1 MSDEKPTLE
10 QRFENLE
17 NILKQMESG
26 DASLDETFTL
36 YKQGLGELV
45 EANNMLD
52 DMEKAMQVLNEQ
64 GELEEF

>member
-1 MSDEKPTLE
+1 MSEEKPTLE
-10 QRFENLE
+10 QRFEQIE
-17 NILKQMESG
+17 TILSQMESG
-26 DASLDETFTL
+26 DASLDETFAL

-52 DMEKAMQVLNEQ
+52 DMEKAMLVMNEQ

>member
-17 NILKQMESG
+17 QILGQMESG
-26 DASLDETFTL
+26 DASLDETFAL
-36 YKQGLGELV
+36 YKQGLGELA

-52 DMEKAMQVLNEQ
+52 DMEKAMLVLNEQ
-64 GELEEF
+64 GDLEEF

>member
-17 NILKQMESG
+17 NILGQMESG
-26 DASLDETFTL
+26 DVSLDETFSL
-36 YKQGLGELV
+36 YKQGLGELA

-52 DMEKAMQVLNEQ
+52 DMEKAMLVLNEQ

>member
-45 EANNMLD
+45 EANSMLD

>member
-1 MSDEKPTLE
+1 MSDEKTTLE

-26 DASLDETFTL
+26 DASLDETFSL

-45 EANNMLD
+45 KANNMLD

>member
-1 MSDEKPTLE
+1 MSEERPTLE
-10 QRFENLE
+10 QRFEQIE
-17 NILKQMESG
+17 AILSKMESG
-26 DASLDETFTL
+26 DASLDETFAL

-52 DMEKAMQVLNEQ
+52 DMEKAMLVMNEQ

>member
-1 MSDEKPTLE
+1 
-10 QRFENLE
+10 
-17 NILKQMESG
+17 MESG
-26 DASLDETFTL
+26 DASLDETFAL

-52 DMEKAMQVLNEQ
+52 DMEKAMLVMNEQ